1 MHPKQHDR
9 KYTDRN
15 DNVLISSDEDETSR
29 LPLHPKVAQPSAQNQ
44 DSELF
49 KSCNPSQNIADS
61 TTMVK
66 DTAPLKH
73 ILPIGRRDVQPLLA
87 ISNPRFDTLKDPR
100 FTEGGQLV
108 PGKPNKEH
116 SLDIDEIPWSDLVLK
131 ERIGAGIF
139 LSSRLDNL
147 FLISTFRQS

>member
-1 MHPKQHDR
+1 MHPKQYDR

-15 DNVLISSDEDETSR
+15 DNILISSDEDETSH

-49 KSCNPSQNIADS
+49 KSCNLSQNIADS
-61 TTMVK
+61 SIMVK

-73 ILPIGRRDVQPLLA
+73 ILPIGRRHVQPLLA
-87 ISNPRFDTLKDPR
+87 ISNPRLDTVKDPR

-108 PGKPNKEH
+108 PGKPNKEPP
-116 SLDIDEIPWSDLVLK
+116 LDIDDIPWSDLVLK

-139 LSSRLDNL
+139 HSSRLDNL
-147 FLISTFRQS
+147 FLISAFRQS